1 VLFLARHY
9 FIATMG
15 CQMNEYDSDRAGQLL
30 RSLDF
35 QATEDPKKADLII
48 INTCTVRAKPEQKAY
63 SLLGRMIALKNRKPR
78 LIVGIMGCMA
88 QQWGSVL
95 LDRFPGLDFVLGT
108 REIGSLPE
116 MLPRLEQGA
125 KLAATDLTRRSTFP
139 AVGTGYF
146 AKKVKSFVTIM
157 EGCNN
162 FCAYCI
168 VPYVRGREVSRPA
181 DDILNETRALIAQGV
196 REVTLLGQN
205 VNSFRWDQGHV
216 NGFPSLL
223 RRVNDLDG
231 LLRIRFT
238 TSHPKDLSDELIR
251 CFEEL
256 DKLCPHI
263 HLPFQA
269 GSDRVL
275 KAMRRDYS
283 RDHYIGLIE
292 KLRSAR
298 PDMAITS
305 DVMVGFPG
313 ETEKDFELTLDLI
326 RKVEFDNLYSFKYSD
341 REGTPAAKMD
351 SKISDVEKSC
361 RLDMLQGLQ
370 KRISLS
376 KNKSLLGL
384 TVQVL
389 VEGQSKRGQQ
399 MTGRTPTNKV
409 VNFSSNPSMLGSI
422 MDVKIRTCSANSLFG
437 EPLF

>member
-1 VLFLARHY
+1 LERHY

-15 CQMNEYDSDRAGQLL
+15 CQMNEYDSDRVGRLL
-30 RSLDF
+30 GSLNF
-35 QATEDPKKADLII
+35 LATEDPKKADLII

-63 SLLGRMIALKNRKPR
+63 SLLGRMVALKSRRPR
-78 LIVGIMGCMA
+78 LIVGIMGCTA

-125 KLAATDLTRRSTFP
+125 KMAATDLTRRSTFP
-139 AVGTGYF
+139 AAGSGYF
-146 AKKVKSFVTIM
+146 VKRVKSFVTIM

-168 VPYVRGREVSRPA
+168 VPYVRGREVSRPE
-181 DDILNETRALIAQGV
+181 DDILDETRALIDQGV
-196 REVTLLGQN
+196 KEVTLLGQN
-205 VNSFRWDQGHV
+205 VNSYRRDQDDHG

-223 RRVNDLDG
+223 RRVSALDG

-238 TSHPKDLSDELIR
+238 TSHPKDLSDELIQ
-251 CFEEL
+251 CFGEL

-269 GSDRVL
+269 GSDRIL

-326 RKVEFDNLYSFKYSD
+326 RKVGFDNLYSFKYSD

-351 SKISDVEKSC
+351 RKISDVEKAS
-361 RLDMLQGLQ
+361 RLDILQGLQ
-370 KRISLS
+370 KRISLG
-376 KNKSLLGL
+376 KNKSLVGF

-389 VEGQSKRGQQ
+389 AEGRSKRGHQ
-399 MTGRTPTNKV
+399 MTGRTATNKV
-409 VNFSSNPSMLGSI
+409 VNFSSNSTMLGSI
-422 MDVKIRTCSANSLFG
+422 MDVKIKTCSANSLYG